1 MELPEKIKVHANSI
15 NDSWHKSTDSV
26 IGTAR
31 LCADADKK
39 LKAADKSKLFP
50 VLVFSKATFSK
61 LAKIGSNEYLL
72 SKDLRPS
79 LPPSYSILYELAKLS
94 EEHLKL
100 AHADGVLNANMTRND
115 VERWVAQHRE
125 GSEEA
130 EGETFHLFATLRTPV
145 HFDKTREKELEA
157 ALDKL
162 MTDFG
167 IAVQRSRNLEDDA
180 LARISR
186 KVHDYTRKGAR
197 LYIRNL
203 KSARVGDRSHLSP
216 AQRQELWK
224 FSDDELKI
232 DDDAT
237 WEQVEDVLE
246 LVGAADQFGRLR
258 DEALRLHGVS
268 ENAVRTHHN
277 MSEDQAMAQIREI
290 AKGLRRP
297 DERWR
302 KADFSGWH

>member
-1 MELPEKIKVHANSI
+1 
-15 NDSWHKSTDSV
+15 
-26 IGTAR
+26 

-39 LKAADKSKLFP
+39 LKTADKSKLFS
-50 VLVFSKATFSK
+50 VLVFNKSTFSK
-61 LAKIGSNEYLL
+61 LAKIGSNEQLL

-94 EEHLKL
+94 EDDLKL
-100 AHADGVLNANMTRND
+100 AIGEHLINPDMTRAD
-115 VERWVAQHRE
+115 VERWVALRGGDVE
-125 GSEEA
+125 KTEDKKL
-130 EGETFHLFATLRTPV
+130 HLFATLRTPSK
-145 HFDKTREKELEA
+145 FDKTKERELEA

-167 IAVQRSRNLEDDA
+167 IDVQRPRNLEHDA
-180 LARISR
+180 QARISR
-186 KVHDYTRKGAR
+186 KVHDYIRKGAR

-203 KSARVGDRSHLSP
+203 KSARIGDRSHLTT

-237 WEQVEDVLE
+237 WERVEDVLE
-246 LVGAADQFGRLR
+246 LVGASDQFGRLR

-268 ENAVRTHHN
+268 ENAVRAHNN
-277 MSEDQAMAQIREI
+277 MSEEQAMAQIREI
-290 AKGLRRP
+290 AKQLQRP